1 MQVFLLKR
9 LLVATIFTAS
19 LTGLLTGCTVWGAK
33 NPPTLQSTT
42 SAEQYERFFWAG
54 VKSGNWTQVAS
65 LLAPNVAYAAEGKI
79 IPRDEIVNY
88 LRSEQ
93 IREVIVSDLS
103 VQPNG
108 PDMTLTYH
116 LQTTGQQ
123 GTITSLVAVSVW
135 QQLKSGWVL
144 IAHSQQARAATV
156 SK

>member
-1 MQVFLLKR
+1 MRAISAKR
-9 LLVATIFTAS
+9 LLVATIFAVS
-19 LTGLLTGCTVWGAK
+19 LSSLLNGCSVWGAK

-42 SAEQYERFFWAG
+42 SAEQYERLFWAG
-54 VKSGNWTQVAS
+54 VKAGNWTQVAS
-65 LLAPNVAYAAEGKI
+65 LLAPNVAYAAQGKI
-79 IPRDEIVNY
+79 IPRDQIVNY
-88 LRSEQ
+88 LEREQ

-123 GTITSLVAVSVW
+123 GEITSLVAVSVW

-144 IAHSQQARAATV
+144 IAHSQQARAAIAP
-156 SK
+156 K